1 MKLTNVAGRSDTRET
16 RDGGR
21 ERRASK
27 PERAGARDSDVT
39 EYMLMRGTKRSSLV
53 GPVKGGAL
61 ELGRSGTRTTAN
73 PCKVY
78 KCSRSIHSVRRELKP
93 AARTRCIAHSIA
105 IQIREWCETLHRAL
119 YTSRTLLARWT
130 RHKCMINGQR
140 SPPHMRL
147 PRVAALWAAA
157 ATALGRRRQ
166 AFPWALLHAGR
177 LGGRLGGPR
186 LGGQQRTPR

>member
-1 MKLTNVAGRSDTRET
+1 
-16 RDGGR
+16 
-21 ERRASK
+21 
-27 PERAGARDSDVT
+27 
-39 EYMLMRGTKRSSLV
+39 MLMRGTKRSSLV

-61 ELGRSGTRTTAN
+61 ELGRSGGQNANATAN
-73 PCKVY
+73 V
-78 KCSRSIHSVRRELKP
+78 RAQHSVRRELKP

-130 RHKCMINGQR
+130 PHKCMINGQR

-157 ATALGRRRQ
+157 AAAPIPLTA
-166 AFPWALLHAGR
+166 A
-177 LGGRLGGPR
+177 
-186 LGGQQRTPR
+186 T